1 MRKPNGVMGRP
12 MAEIMAKYAPWLVW
26 LLATEDFIVAGAYVL
41 ARDWRMATYWAAA
54 GVICAVVPK

>member
-1 MRKPNGVMGRP
+1 
-12 MAEIMAKYAPWLVW
+12 MAKYAPWLVW

>member
-1 MRKPNGVMGRP
+1 MP
-12 MAEIMAKYAPWLVW
+12 EFMAKVAPYLIWI
-26 LLATEDFIVAGAYVL
+26 LAIEDFIVAGAYVL